1 MKALILVGG
10 EGTRLRPLTS
20 TMPKPMLPV
29 GNVAFVER
37 TLARLAAAGC
47 DEVVLSTCYK
57 AEAFD
62 HLAATRDITVRT
74 VVEDVP
80 LGTGGA
86 IGWAARGFG
95 ERFLV
100 LNGDVLTDVD
110 LRWALRRHEEMGG
123 EATILLTPVDD
134 PSRFGVVPT
143 ALDGRV
149 VEFVEKPP
157 PGTAPT
163 DMINAGTYV
172 CEPAMLD
179 RIPVGATVSVEREVF
194 PQMATDGV
202 LYAAASDAYWLD
214 FGTHETYLQANLD
227 CLTGKLRERL
237 PGVERHPGVFVADG
251 AQIADDATVA
261 GPVAIGAGATIGVSA
276 AVGPEVAVG
285 ADVVIGEGAAL
296 ARSVLLDGAV
306 IGAAARIEGVIV
318 GAGGTV
324 AAGSV
329 LGPGS
334 VVPPGLETGHG
345 RRDGGAHAG
354 GDR

>member
-20 TMPKPMLPV
+20 TLPKPMLPV

-62 HLAATRDITVRT
+62 HLAGSRDLTVRT
-74 VVEDVP
+74 VVEDEP

-110 LRWALRRHEEMGG
+110 LGWVLARHQVLGG
-123 EATILLTPVDD
+123 EATIVLTPVDD

-143 ALDGRV
+143 TPDGRV

-163 DMINAGTYV
+163 NMINAGTYV

-179 RIPVGATVSVEREVF
+179 RIPAGRAVSVEREVF
-194 PQMATDGV
+194 PQMASEGV
-202 LYAAASDAYWLD
+202 LFAVASDAYWLD
-214 FGTHETYLQANLD
+214 FGTHATYLQANID
-227 CLTGKLRERL
+227 CLTGKLREEL
-237 PGVERHPGVFVADG
+237 PGTEVRPGVFVAADAEVAAGADVDG
-251 AQIADDATVA
+251 H
-261 GPVAIGAGATIGVSA
+261 VAIGAGATIGA
-276 AVGPEVAVG
+276 AAKVGPEAAVG
-285 ADVVIGEGAAL
+285 ADVVIGEGAVVE
-296 ARSVLLDGAV
+296 RSVLLDGATV
-306 IGAAARIEGVIV
+306 GAEARLHGVIV
-318 GAGGTV
+318 GAGGTI

-329 LGPGS
+329 LGPES
-334 VVPPGLETGHG
+334 VVPPGLGPGHTGPSGGGG
-345 RRDGGAHAG
+345 RR
-354 GDR
+354 